1 MSFSG
6 TKSQKLFA
14 TTILVCAAVLACSAY
29 AAPKHFGNKQSDRDA
44 SAEITTQLGKSADT
58 VSCYV
63 YNKSDKRICV
73 KYDVYPVWNFN
84 QPVHGTV
91 SEFIPAKTG
100 RSIAWAFPSQQASMQ
115 CKLITAVYIPWDA
128 LCP

>member
-1 MSFSG
+1 MSLSG
-6 TKSQKLFA
+6 AKSQYFFA
-14 TTILVCAAVLACSAY
+14 TTIVVCAAVLACSAH
-29 AAPKHFGNKQSDRDA
+29 AAPKNFANKHSDVDA
-44 SAEITTQLGKSADT
+44 SAEITTRLGRSAET

-73 KYDVYPVWNFN
+73 KYDVYPVWNFH
-84 QPVHGTV
+84 QPAPGTV

-100 RSIAWAFPSQQASMQ
+100 RTIVWAFPSQQASMQ
-115 CKLITAVYIPWDA
+115 CKLISARYIAWYA